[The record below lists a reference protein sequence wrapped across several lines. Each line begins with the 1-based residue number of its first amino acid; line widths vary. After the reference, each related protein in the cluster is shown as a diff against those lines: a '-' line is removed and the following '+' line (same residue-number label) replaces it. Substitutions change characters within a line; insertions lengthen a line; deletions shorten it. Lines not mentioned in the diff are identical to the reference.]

1 LKKILLIFGV
11 SGFTGNNFGRYL
23 KENVP
28 EKDLYVI
35 GVVSRE
41 QETLFVGIH
50 HIEVVDALDDF
61 AVLELLRK
69 IRPDYIVN
77 FIGLFRAASYQELIR
92 SNVEISHNILQAV
105 VDTNALETRLLFI
118 GSAAEYGAAS
128 VNPVLEQDPSMPV
141 SLYGLSKVFQTHL
154 VRFFHQAHRVKSV
167 IARTFNLTG
176 KGISTSLSV
185 GNFQTQIDAAQDGDT
200 IKVGNLDPER
210 DFLEVE
216 TAVALYMDL
225 LRHGKAGEAYNV
237 CSGKPIRIGDL
248 LADMIA
254 RSGKTL
260 VLEVSPQLLRGNEIS
275 RIYGSRAKLNELLS
289 QIYEGRNNV

>member
-1 LKKILLIFGV
+1 MKKTLLVFGV
-11 SGFTGNNFGRYL
+11 SGFTGTHFGRYL
-23 KENVP
+23 KENMP
-28 EKDLYVI
+28 EEDLYVI

-41 QETLFVGIH
+41 QETLFIGIH
-50 HIEVVDALDDF
+50 HLEVVDALDGF

-69 IRPDYIVN
+69 FRPDYIVN
-77 FIGLFRAASYQELIR
+77 LIGLFNTASYQELIR

-118 GSAAEYGAAS
+118 GSAAEYGAVSA
-128 VNPVLEQDPSMPV
+128 NPALEQDFTMPV

-154 VRFFHQAHRVKSV
+154 VRFFHQTHRVKSV

-176 KGISTSLSV
+176 EGISASLSV

-200 IKVGNLDPER
+200 IKVGNLAPER

-254 RSGKTL
+254 RSGKNL
-260 VLEVSPQLLRGNEIS
+260 VLEVSPLLLRENDIS
-275 RIYGSRAKLNELLS
+275 RIYGSRAKLDELLS
-289 QIYEGRNNV
+289 RIFEG